1 MKIYVLIAN
10 DNVINGVYSSQNKL
24 IADLSTTLA
33 NIQIKSIEIWDTD
46 KGFIDYLRINKKTT
60 ITIEN

>member
-33 NIQIKSIEIWDTD
+33 NIQIKSIEI
-46 KGFIDYLRINKKTT
+46 
-60 ITIEN
+60 